1 MPTVVIPTVD
11 LSKHQESLKN
21 VSVASALGPTLLA
34 STRRLGGNRGKKAYK
49 QACNAYTR
57 SSQPQTLSVA
67 SLSSLSLQLALP
79 STFSIYA
86 ASSLAQASIPSSSS
100 STSASASASSS
111 SAINISKAATKTFR
125 RHHQMYE
132 KQNNL
137 DHHDN
142 HAEAKRVST
151 VQTVSP
157 QMDRMA
163 SLRDK
168 EHTSV
173 VLNTSPAAQ
182 PIYEGLSPNRPDHP
196 HHPEEGEKTEKS
208 ESGSASLA
216 SASDR
221 ANVGTAQE
229 DLEMTESL
237 LKHQL
242 SFSTEK
248 YTLEAETH
256 FTDQLVFGVEVNHPN
271 NPYVRSKTLF
281 IIHIHIHIHMHIYI
295 FTPASHAR
303 SLTRGALFIH
313 LVS

>member
-100 STSASASASSS
+100 STSASASAS

-271 NPYVRSKTLF
+271 NPYARSKTLF